1 MVVKILCCHRNIP
14 LVEKRVFVVKTAKK
28 VSVFI
33 EIPLTIND
41 KVPFANKQFT
51 VLVPVACKNKDLLCL
66 LALICKPMI

>member
-1 MVVKILCCHRNIP
+1 MLSQKYSLGRKTRICCQDC
-14 LVEKRVFVVKTAKK
+14 KK
-28 VSVFI
+28 SLVFI